1 MSTVSSIE
9 EASPMKWRAPNDRVR
24 EDRSRPAHGR
34 QRRQRNRLETDH
46 TRFQYGLPQWRAA
59 HLAIADEI
67 DEQDRIAHVQAEPDC
82 GALGSALPAAR
93 RRTLVRRH
101 SQQLRSDVCN
111 HLANIEPTS
120 DALIVTVKLER

>member
-1 MSTVSSIE
+1 
-9 EASPMKWRAPNDRVR
+9 MKWRAPNDRVR
-24 EDRSRPAHGR
+24 E
-34 QRRQRNRLETDH
+34 DH

-59 HLAIADEI
+59 HPAITDEI
-67 DEQDRIAHVQAEPDC
+67 DEQDKIAHVQAEPDC